1 MTPHPGAPTEGSK
14 EPVGTQH
21 IAKSTA
27 CPRSLQPRPH
37 KDPLW
42 VPQSSLPLHRGFMGS
57 PRTHVGP
64 HPALALL
71 PVLHAQLLL
80 SEFPP
85 SSIWIS
91 LGCWH

>member
-1 MTPHPGAPTEGSK
+1 M
-14 EPVGTQH
+14 
-21 IAKSTA
+21 
-27 CPRSLQPRPH
+27 
-37 KDPLW
+37 
-42 VPQSSLPLHRGFMGS
+42 PQSSLPLHRGFMGS

-71 PVLHAQLLL
+71 PVLHALLL

>member
-1 MTPHPGAPTEGSK
+1 M
-14 EPVGTQH
+14 GTQH
-21 IAKSTA
+21 IAKGIA
-27 CPRSLQPRPH
+27 CPSSLQPSPY

-42 VPQSSLPLHRGFMGS
+42 LAQSRLPLYHGFTGN

-64 HPALALL
+64 HSALALL
-71 PVLHAQLLL
+71 PLLHMLPL

>member
-1 MTPHPGAPTEGSK
+1 MTPHSGAPTEGSK

-21 IAKSTA
+21 IAKGTA

-71 PVLHAQLLL
+71 PVLHALLL